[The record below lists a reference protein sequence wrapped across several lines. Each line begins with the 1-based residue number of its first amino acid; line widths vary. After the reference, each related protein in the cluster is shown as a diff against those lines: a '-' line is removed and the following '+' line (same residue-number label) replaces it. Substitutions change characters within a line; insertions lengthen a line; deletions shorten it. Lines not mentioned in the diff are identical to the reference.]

1 MTTLS
6 EIKTEI
12 IRLLE
17 DTILPASDPIEGTQT
32 PADLLSFS
40 VQAGMTA
47 ISQRVWKQSVLD
59 LLPGDLVID
68 VPGTLLEVEAI
79 LDIKSATYAK
89 RTLFSEGESTDTG
102 FTFLDFPAGQ
112 ITLSKEIGSEGGKLY
127 YSAIWELPTGALDS
141 DTLETPSRL
150 RSALALYGA
159 SYCMLA
165 RASGSSN
172 IRQFGTKVDS
182 GVPTDIPQ
190 KMMSDAFIKSFEREM
205 MRFPAMRK
213 GSV

>member
-1 MTTLS
+1 MTTLLAL
-6 EIKTEI
+6 KTEI

-17 DTILPASDPIEGTQT
+17 DTVLLTSDPIEGTQT
-32 PADLLSFS
+32 PADLLFYSI
-40 VQAGMTA
+40 QAGMTA
-47 ISQRVWKQSVLD
+47 ISQRVWKQAVLD
-59 LLPGDLVID
+59 LSSGDIEIE

-79 LDIKSATYAK
+79 LDVHSASYAS
-89 RTLFSEGESTDTG
+89 RTLFAEGESTDTG
-102 FTFLDFPAGQ
+102 LTYLDYPAGK
-112 ITLSKEIGSEGGKLY
+112 ITLSQAIGVDGGKLY
-127 YSAIWELPTGALDS
+127 YSSIWELPVGTAD
-141 DTLETPSRL
+141 DDELETPSKL
-150 RSALALYGA
+150 STALALYGA

-190 KMMSDAFIKSFEREM
+190 KMMADALIKSFEREM
-205 MRFPAMRK
+205 MRFPATRK